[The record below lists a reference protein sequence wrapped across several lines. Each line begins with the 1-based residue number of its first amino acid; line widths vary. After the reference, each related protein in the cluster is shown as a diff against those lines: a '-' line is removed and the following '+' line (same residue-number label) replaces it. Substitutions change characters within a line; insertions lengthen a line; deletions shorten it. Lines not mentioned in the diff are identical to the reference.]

1 MTSGRQLAWLTERSY
16 AANIPKF
23 FVFRF
28 VWEFMLF
35 FPIWVIFLQEARGFS
50 LTQVTLIDL
59 AFWLTVAFGEIPTGA
74 VADTWGRKPS
84 LMVGVILTLIA
95 IVLFALAPTYPLILL
110 ANALWAIGFTFDSGA
125 ALALLYDSLR
135 QVGREAEY
143 TRQRGRLAV
152 VTHVS
157 IATSGVLGGIVG
169 ALDLTL
175 PFLLYAVLLLAALGL
190 VWSLYEPPQATT
202 ARPRMSSA

>member
-1 MTSGRQLAWLTERSY
+1 M
-16 AANIPKF
+16 I
-23 FVFRF
+23 
-28 VWEFMLF
+28 
-35 FPIWVIFLQEARGFS
+35 
-50 LTQVTLIDL
+50 
-59 AFWLTVAFGEIPTGA
+59 
-74 VADTWGRKPS
+74 
-84 LMVGVILTLIA
+84 GVILTLIA

-110 ANALWAIGFTFDSGA
+110 ANALWAVGFTFDSGA

-143 TRQRGRLAV
+143 TRLRGRLAV

-175 PFLLYAVLLLAALGL
+175 PFCSMLCSCWPPWAWYGACMNRHRQRQPAARTSARYLATLRTRPS
-190 VWSLYEPPQATT
+190 VSDSRRICATCCCI
-202 ARPRMSSA
+202 PR